1 MTEIDESL
9 LAEVMAQCRAE
20 LPELPE
26 YIIWL
31 NSVDMIMRNMGIDN
45 TEEGNELY
53 KIAKKEMETTTYNIQ
68 VI

>member
-20 LPELPE
+20 LPELPD
-26 YIIWL
+26 YIVYV
-31 NSVDMIMRNMGIDN
+31 NSVDMMMRNMGIDN
-45 TEEGNELY
+45 TEQGNELY

>member
-26 YIIWL
+26 YIVWL
-31 NSVDMIMRNMGIDN
+31 NSVDIIMRNMGIDN

-53 KIAKKEMETTTYNIQ
+53 KTSKKEMETTTYNIQ

>member
-26 YIIWL
+26 YLVWV

-53 KIAKKEMETTTYNIQ
+53 KTAKKEMETTTYNIQ

>member
-26 YIIWL
+26 YIIWV

>member
-26 YIIWL
+26 YIIWV

-53 KIAKKEMETTTYNIQ
+53 KTAKKEMETTTYNIQ

>member
-26 YIIWL
+26 YIVYV

-45 TEEGNELY
+45 TEQGNELY

>member
-20 LPELPE
+20 LPELPD
-26 YIIWL
+26 YIVYV

-53 KIAKKEMETTTYNIQ
+53 KNAKKEMETTTYNIQ

>member
-9 LAEVMAQCRAE
+9 LAEVMAQCRAD
-20 LPELPE
+20 LPELPD
-26 YIIWL
+26 YLHFL

-53 KIAKKEMETTTYNIQ
+53 KKAKKEMETTTYNIQ

>member
-20 LPELPE
+20 LPELPD
-26 YIIWL
+26 YIVWL

>member
-26 YIIWL
+26 YIIL
-31 NSVDMIMRNMGIDN
+31 VNSVDMIMRNMGIDN

-53 KIAKKEMETTTYNIQ
+53 KNAKKEMETTTYNIQ

>member
-20 LPELPE
+20 LPELPD
-26 YIIWL
+26 YIVWL

-53 KIAKKEMETTTYNIQ
+53 KTAKKEMETTTYNIQ

>member
-20 LPELPE
+20 LPELPD
-26 YIIWL
+26 YIVWL

-53 KIAKKEMETTTYNIQ
+53 KNAKKEMETTTYNIQ

>member
-26 YIIWL
+26 YIIWV

-53 KIAKKEMETTTYNIQ
+53 TIAKKEMETTTYNIQ